1 MEEFRIA
8 DAEAFRDRK
17 NFIILILKDKIQ
29 NKDLTPELRTYV
41 RTYTYIKAKKN
52 TDKLMKQIRYPI
64 YKHWKKKIYFRSM

>member
-41 RTYTYIKAKKN
+41 WTYT
-52 TDKLMKQIRYPI
+52 
-64 YKHWKKKIYFRSM
+64 